1 MKLLAT
7 IKSVK
12 LARQYQRQDGTYA
25 NIFGVTL
32 ESGDDTIMAET
43 FLSKESQQKRGI
55 VPGAI
60 GNATVTMS
68 LREWTDKQGNPHT
81 TQEVRLADFALANRH
96 ISTESAPTAATEEVP
111 ATEQPAAETET
122 ETLTPAEQAQ
132 VEENTQL
139 PF

>member
-68 LREWTDKQGNPHT
+68 LREWTDRQGNPHT

-96 ISTESAPTAATEEVP
+96 ISTESAQAAASEESS
-111 ATEQPAAETET
+111 ATEQPAAETAK

>member
-68 LREWTDKQGNPHT
+68 LREWTDRQGNPHT

-96 ISTESAPTAATEEVP
+96 ISTESAPNATTEEVP
-111 ATEQPAAETET
+111 ATEQPAAEKPA

>member
-7 IKSVK
+7 IKDVR
-12 LARQYQRQDGTYA
+12 LARQYEREDHSWGQVYK
-25 NIFGVTL
+25 VTI
-32 ESGDDTIMAET
+32 ESGDDTIIAECYST
-43 FLSKESQQKRGI
+43 KEYQAQQGI

-60 GNATVTMS
+60 GDVTLKMS
-68 LREWTDKQGNPHT
+68 LSKNTGRDGFHFQQISLT
-81 TQEVRLADFALANRH
+81 RFALANRH
-96 ISTESAPTAATEEVP
+96 ISTEIAPNATTEEVP
-111 ATEQPAAETET
+111 ATEQPAEEKPA

>member
-7 IKSVK
+7 IKDVR
-12 LARQYQRQDGTYA
+12 LARQYEREDHSWGQVYK
-25 NIFGVTL
+25 VTI
-32 ESGDDTIMAET
+32 ESGDDTIIAECYS
-43 FLSKESQQKRGI
+43 SKEYQAQQGI

-60 GNATVTMS
+60 GDVTLKMS
-68 LREWTDKQGNPHT
+68 LSKNTGRDGFQFQQISLT
-81 TQEVRLADFALANRH
+81 RFALANRH
-96 ISTESAPTAATEEVP
+96 ISTESAQTAASEEVP
-111 ATEQPAAETET
+111 ATEQPAAEKPA